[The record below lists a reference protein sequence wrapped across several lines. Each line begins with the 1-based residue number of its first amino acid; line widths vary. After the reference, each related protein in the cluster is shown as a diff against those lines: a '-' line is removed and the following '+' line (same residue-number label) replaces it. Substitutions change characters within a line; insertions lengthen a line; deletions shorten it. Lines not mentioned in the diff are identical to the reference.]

1 MQSVLLHPGEVLY
14 IPPYWLVYTEAVS
27 LSLSVDV
34 LSISREQDL
43 LLPAFHMSLPFKKEL
58 IQTKAQRIVSSQ
70 VILYI
75 ILTT

>member
-1 MQSVLLHPGEVLY
+1 MIQSVLLHPGEVLY

-34 LSISREQDL
+34 LSFSKEQDA
-43 LLPAFHMSLPFKKEL
+43 LLPAFHMSLPFKREH

-70 VILYI
+70 VIFY
-75 ILTT
+75 